1 MTISS
6 SSVLQSKTAIYWAL
20 ASSIITIAITSAYAI
35 AAVFGKVPVT
45 VPIFFTAQVLYF
57 ITNSILLYLLWTRR
71 ESLSFLLK
79 IFLISW
85 AGVIAWYTLPM
96 ATLALL
102 TISFD
107 NLQLTWLM
115 FAWMW
120 ELPVSGAGLVGIYA
134 VIFALRINKLIHNH
148 YQTNDFK
155 RTYRYILRYPIA
167 VAVSM
172 VIIGGISF
180 TAGAVQIGYFAQLP
194 VSEQFKMLA
203 FGLGTAIF
211 FSIFIYL
218 AYDHLLRGIRHD
230 LELTHPGQPVVSRKY
245 ARRMFFITLLIAFGS
260 LVMVGLVVVRSYQ
273 YFTIQEATQ
282 KSIADIQAAQLA
294 LSSASESTFNQVLQ
308 EQLEALRHEPTDAAF
323 ILKNPQDVDGMSLS
337 PITATRI
344 VQQKA
349 GVIQDANDTFKVVS
363 FFTESTYGQK
373 IVAITQVGNFFGPIT
388 ASLRYF
394 ILGGSFIM
402 ILTASI
408 TGFAS
413 ANLTRSIRQ
422 LSQAVRRTEEGH
434 DAFVFDTG
442 TADELEDLAHSF
454 AFYINQSQQLQHT
467 LEQKVEQRTAALMRI
482 EEEKRLLEVES
493 AQQLITAEQEKRQSV
508 EVANKQLEER
518 VEQRTAQL
526 EEAVARLQELDKLK
540 TEFISIASHQLR
552 TPLTVVRWAYHALLD
567 DQSPSISPTQKQMA
581 SAGLKKTLF
590 MIRLVN
596 ELLDVVRIEQ
606 NTITFTAGEVAI
618 DRMVKDIIEDLR
630 ETAEKKQ
637 LKVEVKQTE
646 QRLPPLLLDGDKMR
660 IALTNVIDNAIKY
673 SKPNGIITISFVL
686 NASTLTITVADQGIG
701 IPQNQTYRLFTR
713 FFRGSNASQ
722 QHTDGSGL
730 GLYIAK
736 TIIEKQ
742 GGVISAASQEGV
754 GTTMTITL
762 PTTRKRTSTD
772 TQKSPDKTV

>member
-1 MTISS
+1 MNAHTSS
-6 SSVLQSKTAIYWAL
+6 ALQSKTAIYVAL
-20 ASSIITIAITSAYAI
+20 AGSITTIAITSAYAI
-35 AAVFGKVPVT
+35 AGILNKAPVT
-45 VPIFFTAQVLYF
+45 VPIFFAAQILYF

-71 ESLSFLLK
+71 ESLPFLLK

-107 NLQLTWLM
+107 ELQLKWLM

-148 YQTNDFK
+148 YKTDDFK

-180 TAGAVQIGYFAQLP
+180 TAGAVQLGYFANLP

-218 AYDHLLRGIRHD
+218 AYDHLLRGVRHD
-230 LELTHPGQPVVSRKY
+230 LELTHPGQPVISRKY
-245 ARRMFFITLLIAFGS
+245 ARRMFFITLLISFGS

-282 KSIADIQAAQLA
+282 KSLANIQLA
-294 LSSASESTFNQVLQ
+294 QFALSAASEANFNKVLSGALQ
-308 EQLEALRHEPTDAAF
+308 QLRPGPSDAAF
-323 ILKNPQDVDGMSLS
+323 IVRS
-337 PITATRI
+337 PSDLEHATITAATATR
-344 VQQKA
+344 VLQQKA
-349 GVIQDANDTFKVVS
+349 GIIHDAKDVFKVVS
-363 FFTESTYGQK
+363 FFTEGRQGQK
-373 IVAITQVGNFFGPIT
+373 IVVITQVGNFFGPIS

-422 LSQAVRRTEEGH
+422 LSQAVRRTQEGH
-434 DAFVFDTG
+434 DAFMFDTG

-467 LEQKVEQRTAALMRI
+467 LEQKVQQRTAALMRI
-482 EEEKRLLEVES
+482 EEEKRQLEVES
-493 AQQLITAEQEKRQSV
+493 AQKVITAEQEKRQTV
-508 EVANKQLEER
+508 EAANKQLEER

-526 EEAVARLQELDKLK
+526 EEAVQRLQELDKLK

-567 DQSPSISPTQKQMA
+567 DTSPAISDSQKQMA

-606 NTITFTAGEVAI
+606 NTITFTAKEVAI
-618 DRMVKDIIEDLR
+618 DRLVKDIIEDLR
-630 ETAEKKQ
+630 ETAAKK
-637 LKVEVKQTE
+637 
-646 QRLPPLLLDGDKMR
+646 
-660 IALTNVIDNAIKY
+660 
-673 SKPNGIITISFVL
+673 
-686 NASTLTITVADQGIG
+686 
-701 IPQNQTYRLFTR
+701 
-713 FFRGSNASQ
+713 
-722 QHTDGSGL
+722 
-730 GLYIAK
+730 
-736 TIIEKQ
+736 
-742 GGVISAASQEGV
+742 
-754 GTTMTITL
+754 
-762 PTTRKRTSTD
+762 
-772 TQKSPDKTV
+772 

>member
-1 MTISS
+1 MDTYSS
-6 SSVLQSKTAIYWAL
+6 SAPQSKVAIYVAL
-20 ASSIITIAITSAYAI
+20 AGSLVTIAITTAYAV
-35 AAVFGKVPVT
+35 AAVLGKVPVT
-45 VPIFFTAQVLYF
+45 VPIFFTAQALYF
-57 ITNSILLYLLWTRR
+57 VTNSILLYLLWTRR
-71 ESLSFLLK
+71 ESLPFLLK

-102 TISFD
+102 TISF
-107 NLQLTWLM
+107 NETQLTWLM

-134 VIFALRINKLIHNH
+134 VIFALRINKLIRTH
-148 YQTNDFK
+148 YQTSNF
-155 RTYRYILRYPIA
+155 RHTYRYILRYPIA
-167 VAVSM
+167 VAGSM

-180 TAGAVQIGYFAQLP
+180 TAGAIQIGYFAQLP

-218 AYDHLLRGIRHD
+218 AYDHLLRGVRHD
-230 LELTHPGQPVVSRKY
+230 LELTHPGQHVISRKY
-245 ARRMFFITLLIAFGS
+245 ARRMFVITLLIAFGS
-260 LVMVGLVVVRSYQ
+260 LMMVGLVVVRSYQ
-273 YFTIQEATQ
+273 NFTTQKVIQENLQ
-282 KSIADIQAAQLA
+282 DIQELQFSMSTADEATASKTLDSALKKMRRQA
-294 LSSASESTFNQVLQ
+294 SDSAFVLSSPSDLKGLTLTSATI
-308 EQLEALRHEPTDAAF
+308 AR
-323 ILKNPQDVDGMSLS
+323 IL
-337 PITATRI
+337 
-344 VQQKA
+344 QQKA
-349 GVIQDANDTFKVVS
+349 GVIQDAKDTFKVVS
-363 FFTESTYGQK
+363 FFTENRTHQK
-373 IVAITQVGNFFGPIT
+373 VVVVTEVGSFFGPIG
-388 ASLRYF
+388 SGLQYF
-394 ILGGSFIM
+394 MLGGSFIM
-402 ILTASI
+402 LLTASI

-422 LSQAVRRTEEGH
+422 LSEAVRRTEEGH

-482 EEEKRLLEVES
+482 EEEKRQLEVES
-493 AQQLITAEQEKRQSV
+493 AQKIITAEQEKRQSV

-526 EEAVARLQELDKLK
+526 QEAVQRLQELDKLK

-567 DQSPSISPTQKQMA
+567 DKTPELSPTQKQMA
-581 SAGLKKTLF
+581 SAGLKKTMF

-606 NTITFTAGEVAI
+606 NTITFTQTEVAI
-618 DRMVKDIIEDLR
+618 DRMIKDIVDDLS
-630 ETAEKKQ
+630 ETSAKKQ
-637 LKVEVKQTE
+637 LTIDVKNTDK
-646 QRLPPLLLDGDKMR
+646 RLPTLMLDSDKIR

-673 SKPNGIITISFVL
+673 SKPHGHISISL
-686 NASTLTITVADQGIG
+686 NLTGASLAISVVDQGIG
-701 IPQNQTYRLFTR
+701 IPQDQMYRLFTR

-742 GGVISAASQEGV
+742 GGVISATSQEGL

-762 PTTRKRTSTD
+762 PTTRKRT
-772 TQKSPDKTV
+772 V